1 MAAVAT
7 GTFLGT
13 IDGSIVNIALPVLE
27 QEFAT
32 QFAVVQWVVL
42 SYMLTVATL
51 MLVVGRLSDI
61 FGKKGLYLTGFVVFT
76 LGSGLCGLANSAGML
91 IAFRVIQAV
100 GAAMVTALGTAIVT
114 EAFPPQERGKALG
127 ISGTM
132 VSIGLISGPTVGG
145 LILGALSWHWIFFVN
160 LPIGLIGILLVIR
173 FVPRTPPE
181 KRESFDI
188 PGAASLFTALL
199 SFLLALTLGQ
209 ERGFSDPLVL
219 GLFILFLLALGF
231 FYWIETHTTQPIIDL
246 SLFRSRLFSVNL
258 ITGFIT
264 FICISG
270 TILLM
275 PFFLQNVLQY
285 QPRQAGMLLSV
296 FPLSMGIVAPLAGS
310 LSDRFGSRRLTVA
323 GLAVLLLGYLAV
335 STLHAQVG
343 AGGYI
348 LRFLLVG
355 LGMGFFQSP
364 NNSAIMGAA
373 PRGRLGVASGLLAL
387 TRTVG
392 QTTGI
397 ALIGSLW
404 AGRVIALTGG
414 GDATSAPAAIQVAS
428 LRETVLVI
436 VVLVALALGLSLWA
450 LFKENLIARQQK
462 QVQREI

>member
-1 MAAVAT
+1 M

-27 QEFAT
+27 QEFGT

-51 MLVVGRLSDI
+51 MLVVGRLADI
-61 FGKKGLYLTGFVVFT
+61 FGKKGLYLTGFAIFT
-76 LGSGLCGLANSAGML
+76 FGSGLCGLANSAGLL

-100 GAAMVTALGTAIVT
+100 GAAMITALGTAILT

-145 LILGALSWHWIFFVN
+145 LILGAFSWHWIFFVN
-160 LPIGLIGILLVIR
+160 LPVGLIGILLVIR
-173 FVPRTPPE
+173 FVPKSAAE
-181 KRESFDI
+181 KRERFDI
-188 PGAASLFTALL
+188 PGAVSLFVTLL
-199 SFLLALTLGQ
+199 AFLLALTLGQ
-209 ERGFSDPLVL
+209 ERGFTSPPVL
-219 GLFILFLLALGF
+219 GLLGLSLAALLV
-231 FYWIETHTTQPIIDL
+231 FYWVETHTDQPIIDL
-246 SLFRSRLFSVNL
+246 SLFRNRLFSVNL

-275 PFFLQNVLQY
+275 PFFLQNVLHFT
-285 QPRQAGMLLSV
+285 PRDSGFLLSV
-296 FPLSMGIVAPLAGS
+296 FPLSMGIIAPLAGS
-310 LSDRFGSRRLTVA
+310 LSDRFGSRRLTAA
-323 GLAVLLLGYLAV
+323 GLAALLLGYLAV
-335 STLHAQVG
+335 STLNESTG
-343 AGGYI
+343 ASGYVV
-348 LRFLLVG
+348 RFLLVG

-373 PRGRLGVASGLLAL
+373 PKGRLGVASGLLAL

-404 AGRVIALTGG
+404 AGRVIAVMGG
-414 GDATSAPAAIQVAS
+414 GEATSAPAAIQAAA
-428 LRETVLVI
+428 LREIVLVI

-450 LFKENLIARQQK
+450 LWKENMIVREQRQA
-462 QVQREI
+462 QREV